1 MVGSGPLLVHRSAA
15 VWRSGGARHARRRRS
30 AAAHRVQPERSQ
42 RRRSRSPA
50 RWPGRPGPG
59 RRRRRR
65 AGERL
70 RILATGRHRR
80 RVRARAATPRLRC
93 VPCGARAAAVELR
106 RHHRAAARRPL
117 ARRCPTW
124 APSDDPRLGR
134 HAPPYPA
141 MTFRARL
148 LLGFGAVVLVPL
160 TVFGLRIRV
169 VIANRLTAEYQQ
181 RVAALVSVIR
191 ADLDQR
197 SVGIALRL
205 AALRD
210 AIPRDN
216 RFRAALQGG
225 ERSYLLDYAGD
236 AMQLAGLSLL
246 QIQDE
251 TGRIVSSGH
260 FRNEYDQSDPALPRL
275 LAAAP
280 GRTALVQ
287 ARTAEVPFLALAR
300 VDSVRLGGRAFTLV
314 GGIAVDSSFLARL
327 TPDPELMVAVALPGD
342 SSSVVDPTTRVVD
355 SLTVPFVA
363 EGDSA
368 RLVPARIVVSHSLAS
383 LVALRRGV
391 ALSFLVAV
399 LVTGLIALLLAS
411 WLSTRISGPLTAL
424 AAKTADVDMDRLDV
438 VFDSDRPDEIGALSR
453 LLGGMTERLRAGAA
467 RLREAER
474 RLAMGDLARQVNHD
488 IKNGLIPIRNVFRH
502 LGQAAGESPDRLAA
516 AFRDRQATV
525 DSSISYLENLA
536 SNYARLYP
544 QPAGESCDVNAVVRE
559 TISRVGGTGPA
570 ELRLELAE
578 DLPPVRTDPLV
589 LRRIL
594 DNLIGNAFDSLA
606 AQAGRV
612 TVTTRAN
619 GAAGV
624 RVVVADTGKGMTKE
638 ELNRAF
644 DDFYTTKP
652 GGTGLGLSIVRRLVL
667 DANGALRVETR
678 PGAGSTFIVELP
690 VEGA

>member
-1 MVGSGPLLVHRSAA
+1 MIPPPPRPTLFPYTTLFRS
-15 VWRSGGARHARRRRS
+15 
-30 AAAHRVQPERSQ
+30 
-42 RRRSRSPA
+42 
-50 RWPGRPGPG
+50 
-59 RRRRRR
+59 
-65 AGERL
+65 
-70 RILATGRHRR
+70 
-80 RVRARAATPRLRC
+80 
-93 VPCGARAAAVELR
+93 
-106 RHHRAAARRPL
+106 
-117 ARRCPTW
+117 
-124 APSDDPRLGR
+124 
-134 HAPPYPA
+134 HAPPRPPRPP

-169 VIANRLTAEYQQ
+169 VMANRLTGEYQQ
-181 RVAALVSVIR
+181 RVTALVSVIR

-197 SVGIALRL
+197 SAGIALRL

-225 ERSYLLDYAGD
+225 ERTYLLDYAGD

-275 LAAAP
+275 LATAP
-280 GRTALVQ
+280 AGTALVR
-287 ARTAEVPFLALAR
+287 ARSAEAPFLALAR
-300 VDSVRLGGRAFTLV
+300 VDSLRLGGRAFTLV
-314 GGIAVDSSFLARL
+314 GGIALDSSFLARL
-327 TPDPELMVAVALPGD
+327 TPAPELTVAVLLPGD
-342 SSSVVDPTTRVVD
+342 SASAVDPTTQVVD

-368 RLVPARIVVSHSLAS
+368 QLLPARIVVSHSLAS
-383 LVALRRGV
+383 L
-391 ALSFLVAV
+391 
-399 LVTGLIALLLAS
+399 
-411 WLSTRISGPLTAL
+411 TAQ
-424 AAKTADVDMDRLDV
+424 
-438 VFDSDRPDEIGALSR
+438 
-453 LLGGMTERLRAGAA
+453 
-467 RLREAER
+467 R
-474 RLAMGDLARQVNHD
+474 RLAMGDLARHVNHD

-525 DSSISYLENLA
+525 ESSISYLETLA

-544 QPAGESCDVNAVVRE
+544 QPVRESCDVNAVVRD
-559 TISRVGGTGPA
+559 TISRVSGTGQA
-570 ELRLELAE
+570 ELRLELA
-578 DLPPVRTDPLV
+578 DGLAPARTDALV

-594 DNLIGNAFDSLA
+594 DNLIGNALDSLA
-606 AQAGRV
+606 ARAGRV
-612 TVTTRAN
+612 TVTTEAN
-619 GAAGV
+619 GQAGV
-624 RVVVADTGKGMTKE
+624 RVTVADTGNGMTKA

-690 VEGA
+690 VERT

>member
-1 MVGSGPLLVHRSAA
+1 
-15 VWRSGGARHARRRRS
+15 
-30 AAAHRVQPERSQ
+30 
-42 RRRSRSPA
+42 
-50 RWPGRPGPG
+50 
-59 RRRRRR
+59 
-65 AGERL
+65 
-70 RILATGRHRR
+70 
-80 RVRARAATPRLRC
+80 
-93 VPCGARAAAVELR
+93 
-106 RHHRAAARRPL
+106 
-117 ARRCPTW
+117 
-124 APSDDPRLGR
+124 
-134 HAPPYPA
+134 

-160 TVFGLRIRV
+160 TVFGLRIRAV
-169 VIANRLTAEYQQ
+169 MADRLTAEYQQ
-181 RVAALVSVIR
+181 RVSALVRVIR

-197 SVGIALRL
+197 SGGIALRL

-210 AIPRDN
+210 AIAQDN
-216 RFRAALQGG
+216 RFRSAVLQGG
-225 ERSYLLDYAGD
+225 ERTYLLDYAGD
-236 AMQLAGLSLL
+236 AMRLAGLSLL

-280 GRTALVQ
+280 AGTALVE
-287 ARTAEVPFLALAR
+287 ARGAEAPFLALAR
-300 VDSVRLGGRAFTLV
+300 VDSLRLGPGGRRFTLV
-314 GGIAVDSSFLARL
+314 GGIAVDSTFLARL
-327 TPDPELMVAVALPGD
+327 TPDSELSVAVRLPPDTASGTD
-342 SSSVVDPTTRVVD
+342 PATQVVNAVA
-355 SLTVPFVA
+355 VPFVTA
-363 EGDSA
+363 GDSA

-391 ALSFLVAV
+391 AVSFFVAV

-411 WLSTRISGPLTAL
+411 WLSTRISRPLTAL

-438 VFDSDRPDEIGALSR
+438 AFDSDRSDEIGALSH
-453 LLGGMTERLRAGAA
+453 LLAAMTERLRAGAA

-525 DSSISYLENLA
+525 ESSISYLENLA

-544 QPAGESCDVNAVVRE
+544 QPARESCDVNAVVRE
-559 TISRVGGTGPA
+559 TISRVSNTGQA
-570 ELRLELAE
+570 ELRLELA
-578 DLPPVRTDPLV
+578 DGLAPARTDALV

-594 DNLIGNAFDSLA
+594 DNLIGNAVDSLA
-606 AQAGRV
+606 ARAGRI
-612 TVTTRAN
+612 TVSTGVNRE
-619 GAAGV
+619 GGV
-624 RVVVADTGKGMTKE
+624 RITVADTGTGMTKE

-667 DANGALRVETR
+667 DANGALRVETE
-678 PGAGSTFIVELP
+678 PGTGSTFIVELP
-690 VEGA
+690 GEGA